1 MILAKRPRS
10 DNWTPWHGGSN
21 PVQSVGN
28 VLVSLIQIN
37 VLTFWAF
44 KKILLTICIILVTA
58 SVLFR
63 FLNLKKTLTNV
74 TNHSIN
80 LLLNAHLT
88 DLPPCSYPVIELLEY
103 QVLVI
108 ISAIQTARIN
118 LSPFTKDF
126 RVWVAS

>member
-1 MILAKRPRS
+1 M
-10 DNWTPWHGGSN
+10 
-21 PVQSVGN
+21 
-28 VLVSLIQIN
+28 
-37 VLTFWAF
+37 
-44 KKILLTICIILVTA
+44 LTICIILVTA

-80 LLLNAHLT
+80 LLLNARLT